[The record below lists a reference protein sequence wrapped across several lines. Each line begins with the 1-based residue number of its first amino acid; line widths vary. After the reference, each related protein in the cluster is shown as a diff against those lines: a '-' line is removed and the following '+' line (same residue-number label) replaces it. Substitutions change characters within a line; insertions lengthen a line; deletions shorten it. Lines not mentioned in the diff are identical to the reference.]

1 LQSQKIFPLVGF
13 SYNCGAASVA
23 FFATAVNELGQPWT
37 TARFNAD
44 VFGVIYSG

>member
-1 LQSQKIFPLVGF
+1 
-13 SYNCGAASVA
+13 VA